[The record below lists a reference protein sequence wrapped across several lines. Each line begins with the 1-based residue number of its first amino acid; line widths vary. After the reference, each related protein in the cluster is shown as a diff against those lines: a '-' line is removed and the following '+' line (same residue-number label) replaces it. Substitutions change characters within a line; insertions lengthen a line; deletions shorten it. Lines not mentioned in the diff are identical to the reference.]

1 MRSVSLFFFN
11 KISHLGTTLGQKL
24 VTNILS
30 LPDLIKTNTTV
41 QTKCE

>member
-1 MRSVSLFFFN
+1 MRSVSVFFFN
-11 KISHLGTTLGQKL
+11 KISHLGTLGQKL